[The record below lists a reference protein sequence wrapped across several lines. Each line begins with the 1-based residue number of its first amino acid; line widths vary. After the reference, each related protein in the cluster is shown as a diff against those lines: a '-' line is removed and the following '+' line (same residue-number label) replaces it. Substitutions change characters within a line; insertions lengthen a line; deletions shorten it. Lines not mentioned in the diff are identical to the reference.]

1 MPESILLINTNRSNE
16 ENLRAYSFQFYGDS
30 EFILHHVADVRIG
43 HPRRDAARHGGAIR
57 RLRVAQ

>member
-1 MPESILLINTNRSNE
+1 
-16 ENLRAYSFQFYGDS
+16 
-30 EFILHHVADVRIG
+30 VRIG